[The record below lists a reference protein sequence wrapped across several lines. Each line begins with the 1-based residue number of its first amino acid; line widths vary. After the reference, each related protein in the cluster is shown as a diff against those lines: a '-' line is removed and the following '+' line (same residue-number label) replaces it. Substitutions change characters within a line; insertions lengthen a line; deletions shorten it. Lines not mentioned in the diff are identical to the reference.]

1 MPKYPIY
8 LELQDK
14 QAVVIGAGSVAAR
27 KTKTLVSTGANV
39 RVVAQNIEPAFKEL
53 CEGLPITI
61 IQGHYSKEHIQDAF
75 LVIAATDDNALNT
88 EIFEDCQKLKTLCNV
103 VDVPHLCNFY
113 VPAVI
118 NRGDLQ
124 LAISTNGKSAVI
136 NRGDLQLAISTN
148 GKCPAYAGR
157 LRRKFQE
164 LITEDHGRFLELLDS
179 ARQSV
184 IDKIQAHKRKEVLAR
199 LSDDDSYQLFLEK
212 GPADWKAMSEK
223 LISDYQ
229 I

>member
-124 LAISTNGKSAVI
+124 LAISTNGK
-136 NRGDLQLAISTN
+136 
-148 GKCPAYAGR
+148 CPAYAGR

-212 GPADWKAMSEK
+212 GPADWIAMSEK